1 MGNQREQLMGLVAHF
16 LLEKRWQ
23 LDQLLHLELCLT
35 PELCLLLLQPVVCL
49 TPLLFLI
56 LLPPELRLF
65 LLLSVVFLILLL
77 PANQPALQ
85 PESFSSLEMN
95 SSHLESGN
103 VMG

>member
-1 MGNQREQLMGLVAHF
+1 MGLVAHF

-85 PESFSSLEMN
+85 PESFSSL
-95 SSHLESGN
+95 GN
-103 VMG
+103 VQIRDYWRKGLMVECLPLK